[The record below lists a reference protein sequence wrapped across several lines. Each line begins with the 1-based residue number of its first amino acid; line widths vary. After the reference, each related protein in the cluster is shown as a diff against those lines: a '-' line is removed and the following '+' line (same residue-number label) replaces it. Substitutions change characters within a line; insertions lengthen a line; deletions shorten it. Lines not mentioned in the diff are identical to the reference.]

1 MSDIQTIDE
10 KEEYNTFC
18 KKVEMCFPGIEIT
31 TLNTLVKNI
40 SLSPSVRTGAAEKL
54 DSLAQYYEVGLRDID
69 AEGLVSIQ
77 HSKNKQLGAANT
89 YLIQKYALKE
99 NDLLVPYRASRD
111 YKVSRVGKDYPAP
124 LVTNA
129 SVIRIEMYE
138 DAPKDIA
145 ILIQTYLLAW
155 FVKQYIIP
163 KDVYRPQKQYA
174 RHLIS
179 TKKLAQLPIPKFTSD
194 MLSDNNYEALFKNKK
209 LLESKGRE
217 LTNRSRNIL
226 NCVDR
231 KSEELLKLFLYD
243 KQKIAPI
250 LEDEENILQKIQ
262 KLIDELTELTEIV
275 DCSRTKQG
283 SSCSN

>member
-1 MSDIQTIDE
+1 MSEIQTIDE
-10 KEEYNTFC
+10 KEEYNTFY
-18 KKVEMCFPGIEIT
+18 KKVKMCFPRIEIT
-31 TLNTLVKNI
+31 TLDTLVKNI
-40 SLSPSVRTGAAEKL
+40 SLSPSVRTGDAEKL

-89 YLIQKYALKE
+89 YLIKKYALKE

-138 DAPKDIA
+138 DTPKDIA

-155 FVKQYIIP
+155 FVKQYIMP
-163 KDVYRPQKQYA
+163 KDVYRPHKQYA

-194 MLSDNNYEALFKNKK
+194 MLSDGNYEALFKNKK

-217 LTNRSRNIL
+217 LVKKSTQIFH
-226 NCVDR
+226 CIDR
-231 KSEELLKLFLYD
+231 ESEELLKLFLYD

-250 LEDEENILQKIQ
+250 LEKEEILVQKMQ
-262 KLIDELTELTEIV
+262 QLLDELTQLHEDV
-275 DCSRTKQG
+275 DCSRSKQG
-283 SSCSN
+283 LHC